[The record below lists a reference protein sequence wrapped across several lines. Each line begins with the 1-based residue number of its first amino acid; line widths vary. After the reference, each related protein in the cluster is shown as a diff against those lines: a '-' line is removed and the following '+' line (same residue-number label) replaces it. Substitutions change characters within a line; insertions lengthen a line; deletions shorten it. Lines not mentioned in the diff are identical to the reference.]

1 MFERESKYTLPTQ
14 GQLILLAQT
23 IIQGI
28 YPCRRANSFAARVGK
43 KRSGDRSITFCKFQP
58 WARRIQNRSK
68 LPGMVDLKPWLGI
81 QGLTVRDFALG
92 LDVPLKTAEDW
103 VYRGVVPSTGNQAKL
118 ADYVHAHCAH
128 YWVIAVPNGPISE
141 GVCQRCGHVREFKNS
156 AEYTLQITKPR
167 NAADKVAEGKSA
179 T

>member
-1 MFERESKYTLPTQ
+1 ML
-14 GQLILLAQT
+14 
-23 IIQGI
+23 
-28 YPCRRANSFAARVGK
+28 
-43 KRSGDRSITFCKFQP
+43 
-58 WARRIQNRSK
+58 
-68 LPGMVDLKPWLGI
+68 DLKSWLGV
-81 QGLTVRDFALG
+81 QGLTVRDFAFG

-103 VYRGVVPSTGNQAKL
+103 VYRGVVPSTDNQTKL

-156 AEYTLQITKPR
+156 AEYTLPITKPR
-167 NAADKVAEGKSA
+167 NATDKVAEGKSE